1 MSDWVPSEN
10 NPNDLSLTTMEEML
24 SDVLQEQAFMFSE
37 NRGDG
42 EIAPPDPPYHYARIE
57 FDGPCSGRLGLIF
70 PQSLVSELIA
80 NMLGMEVEDIEKE
93 DISDALKELLNV
105 VCGKFLVA
113 AFGPRLKFDL
123 SIPTVTEI
131 DLAQWEQHKSERDT
145 TTLLVEDEP
154 VLFKL
159 GL

>member
-93 DISDALKELLNV
+93 DSCSTSSAVNFSSPPSVPGLSSICPFPLL
-105 VCGKFLVA
+105 
-113 AFGPRLKFDL
+113 P
-123 SIPTVTEI
+123 
-131 DLAQWEQHKSERDT
+131 KST
-145 TTLLVEDEP
+145 
-154 VLFKL
+154 
-159 GL
+159 